1 MCHHAS
7 ATKDAYVSNVR
18 ILKFSVHVR
27 RWIEANDLRP
37 QQNCSIGAAV
47 SPRPQRFYWLMTFP
61 PVHGHAPR
69 GLATVAAHYAA

>member
-18 ILKFSVHVR
+18 ILKFSVYVR

-37 QQNCSIGAAV
+37 QV
-47 SPRPQRFYWLMTFP
+47 SEPQSVR
-61 PVHGHAPR
+61 VHNVSTS
-69 GLATVAAHYAA
+69 L